1 MPRPGLSA
9 PPCPHHPPSPVAKP
23 AKLACSPRP
32 ALKQLVSTLTCL
44 LRSPASTS
52 HPSIPALALPRVL
65 CTSSQ
70 RQTIT
75 ACSRV
80 STGSLHT
87 SIEGVDVWV
96 NPTLGTSSST
106 RGRLPPLPAGWEL
119 LAGAGGSCRRAST
132 VAWSVAALASA
143 AAADTAAAWRANL
156 GSCTVQQRSTHELK
170 TKQPTQLCAPHSKH
184 LPAKAWPLP
193 HGLTS
198 SALYEMMSC
207 DTEPGASSSTPS
219 LVLAV
224 SRPAHA
230 CGTGAKPSS
239 SLFPERCEAGTRAH
253 RPAPCMRH
261 TCGGC
266 TTRLGA
272 ESHVWRLR
280 HICVSCGGMHVHPP
294 APPLHHP

>member
-1 MPRPGLSA
+1 MW
-9 PPCPHHPPSPVAKP
+9 
-23 AKLACSPRP
+23 
-32 ALKQLVSTLTCL
+32 
-44 LRSPASTS
+44 
-52 HPSIPALALPRVL
+52 
-65 CTSSQ
+65 
-70 RQTIT
+70 
-75 ACSRV
+75 
-80 STGSLHT
+80 
-87 SIEGVDVWV
+87 VD
-96 NPTLGTSSST
+96 PTLGTSSST

-119 LAGAGGSCRRAST
+119 VAGAGGSCRRAST
-132 VAWSVAALASA
+132 VVWSVAALASA

-170 TKQPTQLCAPHSKH
+170 TKQPTQLCAPHSEQCSSLYHCKPLTFP

-193 HGLTS
+193 HALTS
-198 SALYEMMSC
+198 SALYEMMSF

-239 SLFPERCEAGTRAH
+239 SLFPERCEAGTQAH
-253 RPAPCMRH
+253 KPEPCMRH

-266 TTRLGA
+266 TTRLRA
-272 ESHVWRLR
+272 ESYVWRLR

-294 APPLHHP
+294 APPLHRP